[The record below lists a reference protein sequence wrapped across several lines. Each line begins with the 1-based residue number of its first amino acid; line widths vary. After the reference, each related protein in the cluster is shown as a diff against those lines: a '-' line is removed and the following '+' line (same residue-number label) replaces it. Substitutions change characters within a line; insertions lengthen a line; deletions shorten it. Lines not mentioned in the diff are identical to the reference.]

1 MELQDRTIQCVT
13 CGREFLFTAK
23 EQEFFLS
30 KGFKDP
36 RHCRECRQHRKQE
49 RDQAIAQVTGQTY
62 QPGREMFKIVCANC
76 QRESLV
82 PFRPTTGKPVLCKD
96 CFIAQ
101 KFGGAAA
108 EKGKVST
115 DGGKSAAPVSDAG
128 EAEAAKEL
136 MNAGAAKQTEKTAD
150 SEEVQEGGN
159 ATGMHSTEAVKSPTE
174 TADADPGEYRIAAK
188 GRQEE

>member
-30 KGFKDP
+30 KGFKEP

-76 QRESLV
+76 HRESLV

-101 KFGGAAA
+101 KFGAAT
-108 EKGKVST
+108 EKGKVPS
-115 DGGKSAAPVSDAG
+115 
-128 EAEAAKEL
+128 
-136 MNAGAAKQTEKTAD
+136 
-150 SEEVQEGGN
+150 
-159 ATGMHSTEAVKSPTE
+159 EAVKSTAPISRTGEPEEGKEATTTGAEQLSEKPADTE
-174 TADADPGEYRIAAK
+174 ETQNGDDAAGTHSTDTAKSSADSPDANPGDYRIAAK

>member
-30 KGFKDP
+30 KGFKEP
-36 RHCRECRQHRKQE
+36 RHCRECRQQRKQE
-49 RDQAIAQVTGQTY
+49 RDQAIAQVTGQTH

-108 EKGKVST
+108 EKGKAT
-115 DGGKSAAPVSDAG
+115 ADGGKSTAPLIKTG
-128 EAEAAKEL
+128 EAEAAEGSTSS
-136 MNAGAAKQTEKTAD
+136 AVERQTEKTSDA
-150 SEEVQEGGN
+150 EEAQSNEN
-159 ATGMHSTEAVKSPTE
+159 TTGSHSTDVGNSSTNV
-174 TADADPGEYRIAAK
+174 DPSEYRIAAK